1 MNRKD
6 SKNFD
11 YKKLR
16 LIDDYQYESEN
27 EEEQQTSK
35 KFNKKKSP
43 KKLTKTDVDELNELI
58 MKEETGIDSK
68 LFKNYFNFERPTALL
83 KALYN
88 LNDKNKNKRLV
99 DVIESGL
106 SDFKNKIEKM
116 SEDEIRDEK
125 SYEMK

>member
-1 MNRKD
+1 M
-6 SKNFD
+6 
-11 YKKLR
+11 
-16 LIDDYQYESEN
+16 
-27 EEEQQTSK
+27 
-35 KFNKKKSP
+35 
-43 KKLTKTDVDELNELI
+43 DELNELI